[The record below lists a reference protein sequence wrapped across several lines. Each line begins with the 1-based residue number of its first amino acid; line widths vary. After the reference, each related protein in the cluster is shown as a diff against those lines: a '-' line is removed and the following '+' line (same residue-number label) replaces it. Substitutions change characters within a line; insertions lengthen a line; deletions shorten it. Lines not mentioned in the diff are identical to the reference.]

1 MKRYIH
7 IDSAYRDRLTYPNI
21 GDFVVETNAY
31 TLNGPATAKDPILS
45 AFPYESNQLQGGST
59 TTQIVLNVTSSNILN
74 FYRGSYLEIGGV
86 FSLITA
92 YDGSSQIATVQ
103 TAFGGAPPA
112 LTLYSIRKELPAER
126 STTSNN
132 ATALNQVYLGA
143 GSSSVDN

>member
-59 TTQIVLNVTSSNILN
+59 TTQIV
-74 FYRGSYLEIGGV
+74 
-86 FSLITA
+86 
-92 YDGSSQIATVQ
+92 
-103 TAFGGAPPA
+103 
-112 LTLYSIRKELPAER
+112 
-126 STTSNN
+126 
-132 ATALNQVYLGA
+132 
-143 GSSSVDN
+143 